1 MSQDYHTPP
10 LSPPHLIL
18 ADLAPGVEIVA
29 PAGLRIGDA
38 IPIPEQVQGRWI
50 TIGAAPG
57 QDIAIRDQPA
67 GISGSHCRM
76 TLRNGAF
83 LLQGRLHPSGWA
95 MNGERFFDC
104 TSRPVRDGD
113 LITIGKHVTFR
124 FVLKPTAER

>member
-1 MSQDYHTPP
+1 MNE
-10 LSPPHLIL
+10 LFREPHLIL
-18 ADLAPGVEIVA
+18 SGLAQGVEIVA

-57 QDIAIRDQPA
+57 QDIVIRDQPA

-76 TLRNGAF
+76 TLRSGAF

-95 MNGERFFDC
+95 LNGERFFDC
-104 TSRPVRDGD
+104 TSRCLRDGD

-124 FVLKPTAER
+124 FVLEPPAER